1 MPFEWDEET
10 MGTGVPEID
19 AQHQE
24 LIKRLRGLLAAMRAG
39 RSESELGSVL
49 DFLGEYAAWHFGQ
62 EEACMDRHHCRA
74 AAANRSAHRHFV
86 AVFEELAARVKAE
99 GPKMSLTIR
108 AERELADWVRH
119 HIVRIDSQLKECVLR
134 KSVPGTRLEGPAQ
147 LGGALPA

>member
-1 MPFEWDEET
+1 MPFEWDERT

-24 LIKRLRGLLAAMRAG
+24 LLRRLKGLLAAMREG
-39 RSESELGSVL
+39 RSEGELGSVL

-62 EEACMDRHHCRA
+62 EEACMEREHCRA

-86 AVFEELAARVKAE
+86 AVFEEIAARVKAE
-99 GPKMSLTIR
+99 GAKVSLGIR

-119 HIVRIDSQLKECVLR
+119 HIVRIDTQLKECVLR
-134 KSVPGTRLEGPAQ
+134 KGAPAANLEHPQPA
-147 LGGALPA
+147 